1 MSDLIACGITDETD
15 QPSCSLLTCFASG
28 QLQKVTVSW
37 NLVLECD
44 FMHADVS
51 LSVTDPW
58 DQRGMTS
65 KVLIMLTRPEIVF
78 SFSICVIYEK
88 SEKSKYHI

>member
-1 MSDLIACGITDETD
+1 MQA
-15 QPSCSLLTCFASG
+15 Q
-28 QLQKVTVSW
+28 
-37 NLVLECD
+37 
-44 FMHADVS
+44 ADVS